1 MNFDNAEIYCRSSKD
16 GLATRNSIYLK
27 FIQDTVIQAKNNPAI
42 QKMNFDELVD
52 LIVRDSRQSV
62 LTSNWDEYGLDGV
75 SWFIGNCV
83 DIITQARIEYVND
96 YDKLFKASFN
106 RYFQGRKPMDD
117 FDKYFNNNK

>member
-1 MNFDNAEIYCRSSKD
+1 MNFDNAEVYCRASKD
-16 GLATRNSIYLK
+16 GLATRNSTYLK
-27 FIQDTVIQAKNNPAI
+27 FIQDSVIQAKNNIAI

-75 SWFIGNCV
+75 SWFLGNFV

-106 RYFQGRKPMDD
+106 RYFKDRKPMDN